1 MQVVHD
7 KAERKYK
14 LEVDGHVAFIEYEMK
29 DGVLVILHTRVPPE
43 LGSRGIGTQLA
54 EAALKDLRSR
64 GEPIQIICPFV
75 RSIVLKRP
83 EYADFAPGGRLR
95 LSDPGA

>member
-7 KAERKYK
+7 NAERKYK
-14 LEVDGHVAFIEYEMK
+14 LDVNGHVAFIEYAIT

-54 EAALKDLRSR
+54 EAALKDLQSR
-64 GEPIQIICPFV
+64 GEPIQIVCPFI
-75 RSIVLKRP
+75 RSLVLKRP

-95 LSDPGA
+95 LPEPGT